1 MNILAIDSN
10 RNNLQAIENQVK
22 KDRNNLFIASEAAQG
37 ISYLETE
44 DIDVVIT
51 NKFLAD
57 GDGFDIMRMALAQ
70 TPPSPVVIIS
80 HQNTVD
86 AMIEALQLGAL
97 DYIPD
102 PIDTKVLKIALHR
115 AYERRQMHL
124 SAAIEP
130 VQDAEPT
137 VGFLQGS
144 SDAMQYVFDQIRHSA
159 PFKTTVLITGE
170 SGTGKDLVARSI
182 HALSPRAQGPFIAI
196 NCSAIPRELVE
207 SHLFGHEKGAFTSAM
222 ARQEG
227 VFEAATGGT
236 LFLDEIGDLAPEAQ
250 AKLLRVLEEKQITRL
265 GSTSTVD
272 VDVRLVAATNSNLE
286 LAIQEGRFRE
296 DLYYRLNV
304 LHIEMPP
311 LRERPKDVPLLVTVF
326 LDRFAQENG
335 MSHKNITDEALE
347 KLTAYNWPGNVRELK
362 NITERLAV
370 NAQSDTIEATHLPP
384 QFQNIVPEPEPS
396 SNFDLTPLVG
406 IPLESIEKMLI
417 DITLQNTH
425 GNRTRA
431 ARLLGI
437 SLRTLQRKLKEY
449 GQEEMVV

>member
-286 LAIQEGRFRE
+286 QAIQEGRFRE

-437 SLRTLQRKLKEY
+437 CLRTLQRKLKEY

>member
-22 KDRNNLFIASEAAQG
+22 KDRNNLFTASEAAQG
-37 ISYLETE
+37 IAYIETE

-57 GDGFDIMRMALAQ
+57 GDGFELMRRALAQ
-70 TPPSPVVIIS
+70 TPPSPVVIVS

-102 PIDTKVLKIALHR
+102 PIETKVLKIALHR

-130 VQDAEPT
+130 VQDVEPT

-272 VDVRLVAATNSNLE
+272 LDVRLVAATNSNLE
-286 LAIQEGRFRE
+286 QAIQEGRFRE

-384 QFQNIVPEPEPS
+384 QFQNIVPEPS

>member
-1 MNILAIDSN
+1 
-10 RNNLQAIENQVK
+10 
-22 KDRNNLFIASEAAQG
+22 
-37 ISYLETE
+37 
-44 DIDVVIT
+44 
-51 NKFLAD
+51 
-57 GDGFDIMRMALAQ
+57 
-70 TPPSPVVIIS
+70 
-80 HQNTVD
+80 
-86 AMIEALQLGAL
+86 
-97 DYIPD
+97 
-102 PIDTKVLKIALHR
+102 
-115 AYERRQMHL
+115 
-124 SAAIEP
+124 
-130 VQDAEPT
+130 
-137 VGFLQGS
+137 
-144 SDAMQYVFDQIRHSA
+144 
-159 PFKTTVLITGE
+159 
-170 SGTGKDLVARSI
+170 
-182 HALSPRAQGPFIAI
+182 
-196 NCSAIPRELVE
+196 
-207 SHLFGHEKGAFTSAM
+207 M

-272 VDVRLVAATNSNLE
+272 LDVRLVAATNSNLE
-286 LAIQEGRFRE
+286 QAIQEGRFRE

-384 QFQNIVPEPEPS
+384 QFQNIVPEPS